1 MRRDNIRE
9 TMIDGEASKVAQEL
23 REKEKQLVTLTAQLK
38 PNTVKMIDEKIRQE
52 IIENSCTP
60 PPTPS
65 PQYYKHTGN
74 AAVLLAVAFTLT
86 PPALFSW
93 PVKGVK
99 AAAVL
104 VWMLFLAELA
114 IALYYRPVRLTQKTC
129 TEETS
134 PLLLRTGTAL
144 SPQLICSLALH
155 RGNYMKTPPSIRRL
169 CKLRQELGD
178 PEASVVALARILG
191 RRDLAQLYAEVERL
205 RATLEALEPTRR
217 SIYRLEEEPTRVRE
231 PSIPYKDGLRQDR
244 EEHAYAHSNK
254 TVGGGD
260 EYTQATLELLRKLA
274 ERGRA
279 LEERAKRLSVELQ
292 RLRLEIIR
300 NKERA
305 RSNAVQVL
313 RQVIYFIRAQ
323 PKIRMLVAAS
333 RASGINASKLVKKD
347 FFILDR
353 SARSLAESL
362 HLVASSIIALSL
374 ILAILLAATY
384 NASPRAATMLAA
396 AIMAVGVAKTGIDY
410 ARHKRLLT
418 SGAWITLVLLT
429 LSMSLPIHLAASQI
443 EIPREA
449 IVLEWA
455 SSALGVFIMS
465 TYALAT
471 IMRPLSQPISRLEA
485 LLAEEQVHM
494 PCEHLNLKFAAPRNG
509 LQALLVVVCK
519 DLAGIDDNDLE
530 LIALYAGIDT
540 YAKYE
545 RLVEVSRE
553 SEETTRQLANTQ
565 RAIRHL
571 EGVARVH
578 SLVAQK
584 KYVEASLTLRRLAIE
599 LQDKNLQESLEI
611 DPREAEAAASLLKT
625 LSETCLALAF
635 NAHKKAQNLVERIV
649 DSISIT
655 TPEIYLKLVEHI
667 SREVSRTA

>member
-9 TMIDGEASKVAQEL
+9 TMIDREASKVAQEL
-23 REKEKQLVTLTAQLK
+23 REKEKQLATLTAQLK

-65 PQYYKHTGN
+65 PQHYKHMGN
-74 AAVLLAVAFTLT
+74 AAVLLAAAFTLT

-104 VWMLFLAELA
+104 VWVLFLAELA
-114 IALYYRPVRLTQKTC
+114 TALYYRPVRLTQNTC
-129 TEETS
+129 TEKTS

-144 SPQLICSLALH
+144 SPQLVCSLALH
-155 RGNYMKTPPSIRRL
+155 RGNYMKTPQSIRRL
-169 CKLRQELGD
+169 CRLRQELGD
-178 PEASVVALARILG
+178 PEASVVTLARILG

-217 SIYRLEEEPTRVRE
+217 SVDRLEEEPTRVRE
-231 PSIPYKDGLRQDR
+231 PSIPYQG
-244 EEHAYAHSNK
+244 EHAYAHGNK
-254 TVGGGD
+254 PVGGGG
-260 EYTQATLELLRKLA
+260 EYTRATLELLRKLA

-279 LEERAKRLSVELQ
+279 LEEKAKRLSVELQ

-353 SARSLAESL
+353 SARSLTESL

-374 ILAILLAATY
+374 ILAVLLAATY
-384 NASPRAATMLAA
+384 NASPRAATMLAT
-396 AIMAVGVAKTGIDY
+396 AIMAVGVAKIGVDY
-410 ARHKRLLT
+410 ARYKRLLT

-443 EIPREA
+443 EVPREA

-485 LLAEEQVHM
+485 LLAEEQVYM
-494 PCEHLNLKFAAPRNG
+494 PCEYLNLKFAAPRNG

-553 SEETTRQLANTQ
+553 SEETARQLANTQ

-571 EGVARVH
+571 EDVAKVH

-584 KYVEASLTLRRLAIE
+584 KYVEASLALRRLAIE